1 MWRITQKIKNELKL
15 FNSEKS
21 GQTIVIKIVFAM
33 MAMIVL
39 FVVLQMKS
47 ALDNFVNPLLDNEI
61 FGAVM
66 RILWNL
72 LPVFILLFILVMLF
86 TPGSERQG
94 YPPQY

>member
-15 FNSEKS
+15 FHSAKS